1 MVLAKT
7 GLPDLLTE
15 RGEEEESWE
24 GGLKTKD
31 SVDYTV
37 VYEMYVNRV
46 HNVSAVVARNQNWE
60 LNICTGWK

>member
-15 RGEEEESWE
+15 WGKEEESWE